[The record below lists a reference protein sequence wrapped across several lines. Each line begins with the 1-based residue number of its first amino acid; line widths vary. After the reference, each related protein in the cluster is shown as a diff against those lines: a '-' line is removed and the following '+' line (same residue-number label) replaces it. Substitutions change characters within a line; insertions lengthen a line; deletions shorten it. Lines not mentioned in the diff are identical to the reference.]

1 VSAISHTPSHL
12 LTRCGHVG
20 VVAACLLCACSGQ
33 QSALDVRGPAA
44 ARIADLWWLMLGVA
58 AAVYLV
64 VAALLVVL
72 LLRRRRGEVAPEASG
87 VAGVAGEPGVPG
99 APDAAERRGAAWVV
113 VGGAVLPALILTAV
127 FAVTLRTLSALGVPP
142 GADLTIRVAGRQFWW
157 EVTYPDGGAVVT
169 ANEIHI
175 PTGRRVRL
183 ELTSPDVIHSLWVPN
198 LQGKTDHIP
207 GKTTVMWLQ
216 ADRPG
221 VSRGQCAEYCG
232 IQHTHMALL
241 VVAQP
246 PAEFENWLAAQ
257 RRPAVA
263 PTDSL
268 GRQGRDVFIALGCA
282 YCHAVRGERTVGLL
296 GPDLTHFAGRRT
308 IAAATLPN
316 TRENLAAWVVDPQRV
331 KPGSKMP
338 ATPLAPEQ
346 LNALLSYLE
355 SLR

>member
-1 VSAISHTPSHL
+1 VSAVGLIPFHSATC
-12 LTRCGHVG
+12 CGHVG
-20 VVAACLLCACSGQ
+20 VAAVCLLSACSGQ

-58 AAVYLV
+58 AAIYLLV
-64 VAALLVVL
+64 IALLVAPL
-72 LLRRRRGEVAPEASG
+72 WRRRRGEDAPQEPDASG
-87 VAGVAGEPGVPG
+87 
-99 APDAAERRGAAWVV
+99 AAERRGVAWVV
-113 VGGAVLPALILTAV
+113 VGGAVLPALILIVV
-127 FAVTLRTLSALGVPP
+127 FAVTLRTLFALGAPP
-142 GADLTIRVAGRQFWW
+142 AADLTIRVAGRQFWW
-157 EVTYPDGGAVVT
+157 EVTYADGGAVVT

-175 PTGRRVRL
+175 PTGRPVRL

-246 PAEFENWLAAQ
+246 PAEFERWLAEQ

-338 ATPLAPEQ
+338 ATQLAPEQ

>member
-1 VSAISHTPSHL
+1 VSAASLTPSHSA
-12 LTRCGHVG
+12 TRRGHVG
-20 VVAACLLCACSGQ
+20 VVAVCLLSACSGQ

-58 AAVYLV
+58 TAVYLV
-64 VAALLVVL
+64 VVALLILL
-72 LLRRRRGEVAPEASG
+72 LLRRRRGEAAPEASG
-87 VAGVAGEPGVPG
+87 TPGMPGVPG
-99 APDAAERRGAAWVV
+99 GPDAAERRGVVWVV
-113 VGGAVLPALILTAV
+113 VGGAVLPALVLTVV
-127 FAVTLRTLSALGVPP
+127 FAVTLRTMSALRVP
-142 GADLTIRVAGRQFWW
+142 ARTDLTIQVAGRQFWW

-183 ELTSPDVIHSLWVPN
+183 ELTSPDVIHSLWVPT
-198 LQGKTDHIP
+198 LQGKTDHVP

-246 PAEFENWLAAQ
+246 PAEFESWLAAQ

-296 GPDLTHFAGRRT
+296 GPDLTHFASRRT